1 VAGLVISGAALAL
14 VLFCIAGGLWGADSR
29 PGLGDGLI
37 DRKVRWF
44 FHSKID

>member
-1 VAGLVISGAALAL
+1 MGGLMLAAAVLAL
-14 VLFCIAGGLWGADSR
+14 VLFCLAGGLWGADSR

-44 FHSKID
+44 FHSKTD